1 MRSVLAF
8 LLATLF
14 FVSSLPAA
22 ATTAP
27 ATPSTVGSPTP
38 SPVGSPT
45 PSSSPVVEFVK
56 GGTAVDVSL
65 AQDVSSRDVSQG
77 TTVPVVVVRN
87 VDLDGMVVIPKGAA
101 GQASL
106 TKVEGAGGN
115 GSGGKI
121 EFVVNWVYS
130 EDGGKV
136 ELSDNANASENADRK
151 GEASTYAIAGYLTFG
166 LLGLFSHNMAH
177 GKDAVISKDKVFH
190 VFVDHDVHITTSL
203 TDETAAGF
211 DH

>member
-1 MRSVLAF
+1 M
-8 LLATLF
+8 
-14 FVSSLPAA
+14 PASA
-22 ATTAP
+22 DPATAP
-27 ATPSTVGSPTP
+27 ASPAE
-38 SPVGSPT
+38 SPT
-45 PSSSPVVEFVK
+45 PSSSPVLELVK
-56 GGTAVDVSL
+56 GGTPVDVSVT
-65 AQDVSSRDVSQG
+65 QDLKSSDVSQG
-77 TTVPVVVVRN
+77 TMVPVVVVRN

-101 GQASL
+101 GQATL

-136 ELSDNANASENADRK
+136 ELSDNANASANADRK

-177 GKDAVISKDKVFH
+177 GRDAVISKDKVFH
-190 VFVDHDVHITTSL
+190 VFIDHDVHIATSQ
-203 TDETAAGF
+203 TDNTAAGF

>member
-1 MRSVLAF
+1 MRSVF
-8 LLATLF
+8 LLAAVFCLNA
-14 FVSSLPAA
+14 LPAGA
-22 ATTAP
+22 DTVP
-27 ATPSTVGSPTP
+27 ASP
-38 SPVGSPT
+38 SPVESPT
-45 PSSSPVVEFVK
+45 PSSSPVVEMVK
-56 GGTAVDVSL
+56 GGTPVDVSVTKDL
-65 AQDVSSRDVSQG
+65 SSRDVSEG

-87 VDLDGMVVIPKGAA
+87 VDLDGMIVIAKGAA
-101 GQASL
+101 GQATL

-136 ELSDNANASENADRK
+136 ELSDNANASANADRK
-151 GEASTYAIAGYLTFG
+151 GEASTYAIAGYLTLG
-166 LLGLFSHNMAH
+166 LLGLFSHNMAR

-190 VFVDHDVHITTSL
+190 VFVDHDVHVATSQ
-203 TDETAAGF
+203 TDGTAAGF

>member
-1 MRSVLAF
+1 MSSRACRG
-8 LLATLF
+8 ATGSF
-14 FVSSLPAA
+14 EPSWHGQAA
-22 ATTAP
+22 ARRR
-27 ATPSTVGSPTP
+27 TPRRALTFWRR
-38 SPVGSPT
+38 
-45 PSSSPVVEFVK
+45 ERYFYEIR
-56 GGTAVDVSL
+56 
-65 AQDVSSRDVSQG
+65 SRFSFGDAIFRKRPPRRRS
-77 TTVPVVVVRN
+77 
-87 VDLDGMVVIPKGAA
+87 DGA
-101 GQASL
+101 GQATL

-136 ELSDNANASENADRK
+136 ELSDNANASDNADRK

-190 VFVDHDVHITTSL
+190 VFVDHDVHITTSQ
-203 TDETAAGF
+203 TDATAAGF

>member
-1 MRSVLAF
+1 MKPALAF
-8 LLATLF
+8 LLAALF
-14 FVSSLPAA
+14 CASSMPASA
-22 ATTAP
+22 DPATAP
-27 ATPSTVGSPTP
+27 ASPAE
-38 SPVGSPT
+38 SPT
-45 PSSSPVVEFVK
+45 PSSSPVLELVK
-56 GGTAVDVSL
+56 GGTPVDVSVT
-65 AQDVSSRDVSQG
+65 QDLKSSDVSQG
-77 TTVPVVVVRN
+77 TMVPVVVVRN

-101 GQASL
+101 GQATL

-136 ELSDNANASENADRK
+136 ELSDNANASANADRK

-177 GKDAVISKDKVFH
+177 GRDAVISKDKVFH
-190 VFVDHDVHITTSL
+190 VFIDHDVHIATSQ
-203 TDETAAGF
+203 TDNTAAGF

>member
-1 MRSVLAF
+1 MRSVLGF

-14 FVSSLPAA
+14 FVSGLPAGA
-22 ATTAP
+22 ATEP
-27 ATPSTVGSPTP
+27 A
-38 SPVGSPT
+38 
-45 PSSSPVVEFVK
+45 
-56 GGTAVDVSL
+56 
-65 AQDVSSRDVSQG
+65 
-77 TTVPVVVVRN
+77 
-87 VDLDGMVVIPKGAA
+87 
-101 GQASL
+101 QATL

-136 ELSDNANASENADRK
+136 ELSDNANASDNADRK

-190 VFVDHDVHITTSL
+190 VFVDHDVHITTSQ
-203 TDETAAGF
+203 TDATAAGF

>member
-1 MRSVLAF
+1 MRSVLGF

-14 FVSSLPAA
+14 FVSGLPAGA
-22 ATTAP
+22 ATEP
-27 ATPSTVGSPTP
+27 ATPSAAE
-38 SPVGSPT
+38 SPT
-45 PSSSPVVEFVK
+45 PSSSPVIESVK
-56 GGTAVDVSL
+56 GGTPVDVSL
-65 AQDVSSRDVSQG
+65 TENVSSRDVSQG
-77 TTVPVVVVRN
+77 TAVPVTVVRN
-87 VDLDGMVVIPKGAA
+87 VDLDGMVVIPKGAT
-101 GQASL
+101 GQATL

-136 ELSDNANASENADRK
+136 ELSDNANASDNADRK

-190 VFVDHDVHITTSL
+190 VFVDHDVHITTSQ
-203 TDETAAGF
+203 TDATAAGF